1 MKEKLFYMNYCP
13 YCEKVREYMKENNI
27 EIEEVNIDEDKKGRE
42 ELISKGGKLQVPM
55 LLIGDQP
62 LYESLDII
70 EWLKE
75 NK

>member
-27 EIEEVNIDEDKKGRE
+27 ELEEVNIDEDKKGRE

>member
-1 MKEKLFYMNYCP
+1 MKEKLFYMDYCP
-13 YCEKVREYMKENNI
+13 YCEKVREYMHENNI
-27 EIEEVNIDEDKKGRE
+27 ELEEVNIDESKEGRE
-42 ELISKGGKLQVPM
+42 ELIEKGGKLQVPM
-55 LLIGDQP
+55 LLIDDKP

>member
-13 YCEKVREYMKENNI
+13 YCDKVREYMKENNI
-27 EIEEVNIDEDKKGRE
+27 ELEEVNIDEDREGRE
-42 ELISKGGKLQVPM
+42 ELIAKGGKLQVPM